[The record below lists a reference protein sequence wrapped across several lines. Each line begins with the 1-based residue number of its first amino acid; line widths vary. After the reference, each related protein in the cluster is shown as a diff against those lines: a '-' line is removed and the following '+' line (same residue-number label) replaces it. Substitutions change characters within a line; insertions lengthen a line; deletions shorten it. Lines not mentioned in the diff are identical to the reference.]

1 MAKKY
6 TNVGYISKGRV
17 KDGKQMPD
25 YIKVTNNV
33 TLKEG
38 SFLNLESKKTREE
51 GIKYRLS
58 QGWITEEQAQKQME
72 GLSKWA
78 DYKRFDIVLVEE
90 A

>member
-6 TNVGYISKGRV
+6 TNVGYVSKGKV
-17 KDGKQMPD
+17 VDGKQMPD
-25 YIKVTNNV
+25 YIKVTNSV

-38 SFLNLESKKTREE
+38 SFLNLDSKKSRED

-58 QGWITEEQAQKQME
+58 QGWITEEQAQKQLE

-78 DYKRFDIVLVEE
+78 DYKRFEITLVEE
-90 A
+90 S